1 MPGMELP
8 KVAGRN
14 KQMAAQLKLAN
25 GMEFGLKRTAFL
37 GAISHWNSHSAING
51 FSQNIFT
58 MIFMIFPRYRLTNVS
73 NFSIQLGLP
82 FSALQVPKSNKK

>member
-51 FSQNIFT
+51 FSQNHFTKIF
-58 MIFMIFPRYRLTNVS
+58 YV
-73 NFSIQLGLP
+73 FSQISLH
-82 FSALQVPKSNKK
+82 